1 MNAKERFYS
10 GMAAHTISQIT
21 SSRNQWTSFL
31 TTIGRNY
38 GFTYPEQIMIHAQR
52 PEATLCKEYD
62 SWLNEKNRYVKRGSK
77 GIALFVT
84 DRDKPYLRYV
94 FDVSDTGTRRNS
106 LALDELWKIEEQ
118 HREPIQKAM
127 ENAFGV
133 KAEGT
138 MEMQL
143 EEVANQLA
151 IEYWQDN
158 KKSILD
164 IIANSYLEGYD
175 EYNIEVAFR
184 RAVATSITYSMY
196 SRCTDDPDAYFEQE
210 DFFNVFD
217 FNTRQTVNALGNA
230 VSSIAGRM
238 FKEIEITIQEYN
250 RSQQIERSQDHDERN
265 DLHTGGRSADSR
277 PETGTPRHEAP
288 GQVRQDA
295 QSVPAGEQSDPVQ
308 RPDPDGAVV
317 PASSGDRR
325 DSEPQSGT
333 ADERVSSEE
342 PGTGQGNKSDGL
354 GTAHE
359 QPESTGRG
367 SGDDGAYQQL
377 SLNLFLTED
386 EQIKLI
392 EKAENC
398 LLSASS
404 INLICSSS
412 VRKRLRLSC

>member
-133 KAEGT
+133 KVEGT

-164 IIANSYLEGYD
+164 IIANSY
-175 EYNIEVAFR
+175 R
-184 RAVATSITYSMY
+184 
-196 SRCTDDPDAYFEQE
+196 P
-210 DFFNVFD
+210 
-217 FNTRQTVNALGNA
+217 
-230 VSSIAGRM
+230 GR
-238 FKEIEITIQEYN
+238 
-250 RSQQIERSQDHDERN
+250 
-265 DLHTGGRSADSR
+265 
-277 PETGTPRHEAP
+277 
-288 GQVRQDA
+288 V
-295 QSVPAGEQSDPVQ
+295 
-308 RPDPDGAVV
+308 
-317 PASSGDRR
+317 
-325 DSEPQSGT
+325 
-333 ADERVSSEE
+333 
-342 PGTGQGNKSDGL
+342 
-354 GTAHE
+354 
-359 QPESTGRG
+359 
-367 SGDDGAYQQL
+367 
-377 SLNLFLTED
+377 
-386 EQIKLI
+386 
-392 EKAENC
+392 
-398 LLSASS
+398 
-404 INLICSSS
+404 
-412 VRKRLRLSC
+412 